1 MMYIQP
7 KKQMINMRAV
17 LLLVAIA
24 PLLITSCS
32 SDEEYGMAAADK
44 TIAFSTYIGNNTRAV
59 SKTTFDNGDVIGLY
73 ACQTT
78 GDYANSFTDNFMS
91 NVAVTK
97 GESEWTYSPVT
108 AWPTDEN
115 EHISFVA
122 FYPRSETTTNKGL
135 TYSFTTSADLENQTD
150 PMWCT
155 VKDANINDRNGT
167 AINGSATDAAFEAPS
182 GPVTLKFA
190 HMLSKVKIKIKLNS
204 NYPGITAKL
213 NSMTLGGISKSGN
226 FTIANDLSN
235 GSWSAS
241 STKENI
247 ELLKTTDDAIVLST
261 DERLMG
267 EILTIPQALTGTTNA
282 YISISY
288 THTLTEGGEKTIS
301 KTIYLGDSWAYNK
314 VYNYVVNVSLDVNNI
329 TLSANVNDWDSET
342 QNPNIGATTEAPE
355 PVDLGLSVKW
365 ASCDF
370 GTVSPYV
377 LGPEFRCNQYYNMTF
392 NDTWGPN
399 WSVPTRAQWRELFN
413 NCTKT
418 QSTVNGVNGYQ
429 FTASNGNSIFLTGD
443 IYLTSDCEFYT
454 YSSNRYYYAKVYN
467 NDIDYDDSYGTYP
480 IRPVFK

>member
-1 MMYIQP
+1 
-7 KKQMINMRAV
+7 MRAI

-44 TIAFSTYIGNNTRAV
+44 TIAFSTYVGNNTRAV

-73 ACQTT
+73 ACRTT
-78 GDYANSFTDNFMS
+78 GDYAGSFTDNFMS
-91 NVAVTK
+91 NVAVAK
-97 GESEWTYSPVT
+97 GETEWTYSPVT
-108 AWPTDEN
+108 AWPADEN

-122 FYPRSETTTNKGL
+122 FYPRSETSANNGL

-167 AINGSATDAAFEAPS
+167 AINGSATDAAFEAAS
-182 GPVTLKFA
+182 GSVPLKFT
-190 HMLSKVKIKIKLNS
+190 HMLSKVNIKIKLNS

-213 NSMTLGGISKSGN
+213 NSMELGGISKSGK
-226 FTIANDLSN
+226 FTIANDLSS

-241 STKENI
+241 TTKESI
-247 ELLKTTDDAIVLST
+247 DLLKTTDEPIELTT
-261 DERLMG
+261 DGRLMG

-282 YISISY
+282 YINISY
-288 THTLTEGGEKTIS
+288 THTLAEGGEKTVS
-301 KTIYLGDSWAYNK
+301 KTIYLGDSWACNK

-329 TLSANVNDWDSET
+329 TLSADVSNWDSEAK
-342 QNPNIGATTEAPE
+342 NPEIGATTEAPE

-365 ASCDF
+365 SSCDF

-377 LGPEFRCNQYYNMTF
+377 LGPKFICKQYYNMTF
-392 NDTWGPN
+392 DDTWGPN
-399 WSVPTRAQWRELFN
+399 WSIPTREQWRELFN

-418 QSTVNGVNGYQ
+418 QSTVNGIDGYL

-443 IYLTSDCEFYT
+443 IYLTSEYKLNSYT
-454 YSSNRYYYAKVYN
+454 SNWYYYAKVYN
-467 NDIDYDDSYGTYP
+467 NDIGYDDSYYGTYP